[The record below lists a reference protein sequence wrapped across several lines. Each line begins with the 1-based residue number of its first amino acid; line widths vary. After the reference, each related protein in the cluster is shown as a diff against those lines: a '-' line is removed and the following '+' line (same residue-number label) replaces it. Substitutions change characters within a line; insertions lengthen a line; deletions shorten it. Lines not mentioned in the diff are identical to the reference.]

1 MMQLECGSEVEEL
14 FFISSNEKKK
24 PPLEVDS
31 YSLNKGTVTET
42 EKKDGTYLY
51 FAEGKW
57 ENSLAN
63 SVYKWDSHY
72 STQIIWDMRIIQHD
86 FIFTC
91 GFFNDSSKVLE
102 IEL

>member
-14 FFISSNEKKK
+14 FFISSNEKKN

-51 FAEGKW
+51 FAEGK
-57 ENSLAN
+57 
-63 SVYKWDSHY
+63 
-72 STQIIWDMRIIQHD
+72 
-86 FIFTC
+86 
-91 GFFNDSSKVLE
+91 
-102 IEL
+102 

>member
-51 FAEGKW
+51 FAEGK
-57 ENSLAN
+57 
-63 SVYKWDSHY
+63 
-72 STQIIWDMRIIQHD
+72 
-86 FIFTC
+86 
-91 GFFNDSSKVLE
+91 
-102 IEL
+102 